1 MSMGLAILKSLVSGT
16 HLGPLNVPD
25 FSAIE
30 VWYPCKRQLREVQS
44 GFLALLTLL
53 KAPSSARHTPASATS
68 LWMLKETDSES
79 PSPVLRHVSMST
91 QSSRYHL
98 PARVL
103 ISATFLPLHSLG
115 VLDKVCLLHP
125 RIVCSSPI
133 SKTSR
138 DKLWHSNVHSP
149 FWMTA

>member
-1 MSMGLAILKSLVSGT
+1 MGLAILKSLVSGT
-16 HLGPLNVPD
+16 HLGPLNVPG

-103 ISATFLPLHSLG
+103 ISATFLPFIAWE
-115 VLDKVCLLHP
+115 CLTRFVYFTPGLCVRHP
-125 RIVCSSPI
+125 SVKHPGTNSGTPMF
-133 SKTSR
+133 T
-138 DKLWHSNVHSP
+138 VHSG
-149 FWMTA
+149 